1 MADIVN
7 VFKSNRS
14 IIIPKKLLKALYPY
28 VLANARL
35 LLEENLNTY
44 VINHQ
49 VKLFLITYFEPL
61 HLLANSSKVR
71 KRTLDS
77 AKNKK

>member
-14 IIIPKKLLKALYPY
+14 IIIPKKLLNA
-28 VLANARL
+28 LANARL

-49 VKLFLITYFEPL
+49 VKLFLIIYFEPL